1 MLGLPMV
8 ANGLDMAS
16 GDSQKEKSCR
26 LWETTMVVEEL
37 TLSYCL
43 FTVVEAIVG
52 LQWKKLLEGDQ
63 KTVDNSTMHLNKE
76 GACLYWWLK
85 AFLLLFTVE
94 VDGVANLEVE
104 RLHWC
109 C

>member
-1 MLGLPMV
+1 MVLSLLVRHSRWLNVEASRAGGAGVEVGDIGL
-8 ANGLDMAS
+8 AY
-16 GDSQKEKSCR
+16 
-26 LWETTMVVEEL
+26 VVE
-37 TLSYCL
+37 
-43 FTVVEAIVG
+43 VVVG

-63 KTVDNSTMHLNKE
+63 ETVDNSTVHLNKE

-104 RLHWC
+104 RLH
-109 C
+109 

>member
-1 MLGLPMV
+1 MLGLPIV

-16 GDSQKEKSCR
+16 GDRQKEKSCR
-26 LWETTMVVEEL
+26 LQKTVMVVEKL
-37 TLSYCL
+37 RLSYCL
-43 FTVVEAIVG
+43 FTVIEVVIS

-63 KTVDNSTMHLNKE
+63 EIVDTSTMHLNKE
-76 GACLYWWLK
+76 GACLCWWLK
-85 AFLLLFTVE
+85 AFLLLFMVE
-94 VDGVANLEVE
+94 VDGVANLEME